1 MPRRIKEFPLPH
13 TYGMPDF
20 RDGIAA
26 WNAAWELSF
35 PFFDSTVR
43 NLEKLVESNAS
54 GEKQE
59 KTHWNY
65 NLVRGVRSFQAELHV
80 LAVTSFLEPNSG
92 WKTLTP
98 AVREA
103 HMLEGLFRTC
113 LRQPVYMPNTRIYT
127 SDITLA
133 SMETDNG
140 EGFLTLL
147 KKYVPDEASVMEGG
161 STLYLHPGWT
171 KETIERLENA
181 GHAMGV
187 QTCKALR
194 DHFLASFLYN
204 TFSSVVG
211 IPRVIETDGNEPTP
225 LHWGTR
231 ICEGCGDREGNGARF
246 LVCSICNE
254 NVSRRVFYCSKTCQ
268 KSDWPNHKKVCGK
281 ELTSGVVEDA
291 TCSTKT
297 SSIEVF
303 FLNQMGPARDG
314 YSRSQALLRQM
325 HFLEAV
331 PFCSYVFFSPTGPRR
346 IKSPVFITYLL
357 FRLAVQTAMA
367 TGDERCIAA
376 VLGMVPEFQDA
387 PSGFVDQLIEEY
399 GKTRV
404 SVAMAAVQTGID
416 MDALPI
422 MGQWI
427 AEFLKSEA
435 GSQYAK
441 IASEPPEGPSKEVTR
456 KVITD
461 LREWWPRR
469 S

>member
-1 MPRRIKEFPLPH
+1 MPRRIKEFPPPY

-35 PFFDSTVR
+35 PFFDSKVR
-43 NLEKLVESNAS
+43 NLETLVESNAT
-54 GEKQE
+54 GEQE
-59 KTHWNY
+59 KMHWNY
-65 NLVRGVRSFQAELHV
+65 NLMRGVRVIQAELRV
-80 LAVTSFLEPNSG
+80 LAVTSVLEPNSC

-113 LRQPVYMPNTRIYT
+113 LRQPFYMPNTRMYT

-140 EGFLTLL
+140 EGFLALL

-161 STLYLHPGWT
+161 STSYLHPGWT

-181 GHAMGV
+181 GHAAEV
-187 QTCKALR
+187 HSWIALR
-194 DHFLASFLYN
+194 DNFLVSFLYN
-204 TFSSVVG
+204 TISSVVG
-211 IPRVIETDGNEPTP
+211 ISRLIKSDGNESTP

-231 ICEGCGDREGNGARF
+231 VCEGCGDREGNGGRF
-246 LVCSICNE
+246 SVCKNCNE
-254 NVSRRVFYCSKTCQ
+254 NVSRKFFYCSKTCQ

-281 ELTSGVVEDA
+281 ELTPGVVRNA
-291 TCSTKT
+291 TCSTEAP
-297 SSIEVF
+297 SIEVF
-303 FLNQMGPARDG
+303 FLTQMGPARDG
-314 YSRSQALLRQM
+314 YTRSQALLRQM

-346 IKSPVFITYLL
+346 IKSPMFITHLV

-376 VLGMVPEFQDA
+376 ILGMVPEFQDA
-387 PSGFVDQLIEEY
+387 PSGFADQLIEEY
-399 GKTRV
+399 GETRV
-404 SVAMAAVQTGID
+404 SVAMAAVQAQIE
-416 MDALPI
+416 MDDLPI

-427 AEFLKSEA
+427 NKFLGSKA

-441 IASEPPEGPSKEVTR
+441 IASEPPEGPSKELTR
-456 KVITD
+456 KLITD